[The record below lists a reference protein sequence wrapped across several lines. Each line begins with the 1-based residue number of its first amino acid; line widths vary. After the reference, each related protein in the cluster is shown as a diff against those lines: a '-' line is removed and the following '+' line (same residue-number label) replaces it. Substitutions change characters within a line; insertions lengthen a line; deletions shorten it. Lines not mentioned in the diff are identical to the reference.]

1 MKSKKI
7 LTFQDISCYGQCSIT
22 VALPVLSAWGIETA
36 ILPSAILST
45 HTAGFKDF
53 VVHDLSD
60 EIPHILAHWER
71 EHIQY
76 DALYAGY
83 LGELRHFEQAK
94 EIKRKLLSEG
104 APFVLDPVMGD
115 AGKLYPAF
123 DQTYV
128 EGMKGLVKE
137 ADYLLPNLTEACLLT
152 GLPYQETYDEAYI
165 RKVIDGLRSLG
176 AKTIVLTGVS
186 YRKGM
191 TGVAYFDE
199 KGYRYFEHERIDR
212 SYHGTGDIYSS
223 TFLGAL
229 LSGKDGFE
237 ASKLAASFVVEA
249 IKNTIGD
256 ESHPYGVKF
265 EPLLVDFI
273 QGARK

>member
-45 HTAGFKDF
+45 HTAGFHDF

-60 EIPHILAHWER
+60 EIPHI
-71 EHIQY
+71 
-76 DALYAGY
+76 

-123 DQTYV
+123 DQAYV

-165 RKVIDGLRSLG
+165 RKVIEGLRSLG

-199 KGYRYFEHERIDR
+199 KGYRYFEHEKIDR